1 MEDIRYALRLL
12 AKNPAFTLA
21 TVGTLALAIG
31 ATTAIFSVVQGV
43 LLQPLPYHE
52 PERLVRV
59 WEVSPRGENRNVVS
73 PGNYLDWRDRARV
86 FESLGAH
93 GGTFAIALT
102 GAGEP
107 LTVGAARVTP
117 SAFDTLRV
125 QAQAGRLFNEEEGRQ
140 GGPPAVLISDRLWR
154 QRFGA
159 DRNVL
164 GRSVTLNA
172 EPFAVVGV
180 MRPGFAFPSTNV
192 DIWIAQQF
200 SELDRAQR
208 RSHNF
213 GVIARLKSDLAVE
226 GARSE
231 MRALARQ
238 ISDEQP
244 AFMTGWSVNVVP
256 YHDDLVG
263 NARPL
268 ILILFGIAMVV
279 LLAACANLANL
290 ALARAA
296 GRVHEIAVRSALGAS
311 RSRIAKQLLVESL
324 VQSAIGGALGVGVI
338 AITLQ
343 TLIAAAPAD
352 IPRLHDIDLDQSV
365 FIFATGVTVL
375 SALIVGLVPALR
387 GGWATLSHQALTLRL
402 GSGQAGS
409 RVTGTPGAAR
419 LRGALLV
426 AQVAL
431 ALVLLVG
438 AGLLVRSLIKL
449 NAVGYGFAQDGLL
462 ALNLDIPAA
471 RYPDV
476 GAQSRFYERLL
487 EHVRALPGVAAAS
500 TTSGAPA
507 SRSATTF
514 SFAIEGRPAATPS
527 GREDPVPLRAVMPDY
542 FRTLGI
548 PVLHG
553 RTVEPSDTQGALP
566 VVVFNE
572 SLAKRFW
579 TDGAV
584 GRRIS
589 FAGPEGPWYEIVG
602 VVGDTQDAGL
612 DLPAPPAVY
621 VPFAQRREQ
630 WGWLSSQTLVVRVR
644 PGFASTDLVP
654 SIRFALSEID
664 PLVPLQPARTVT
676 DLYAENTARRRFA
689 MQLTAGFAALALL
702 LGALGIYAIVAY
714 SVAERRREIGIR
726 LALGARPRTVLRQVV
741 RSALGLA
748 AAGAAI
754 GAVSAF
760 GLTRFLESL
769 LFGVEPTDAATFA
782 SMAALLMAI
791 AVLAAWL
798 PARRVMR
805 VDPVKAL
812 REE

>member
-1 MEDIRYALRLL
+1 MEDIRHALRLL

-31 ATTAIFSVVQGV
+31 ATTAFFSVVQGV

-52 PERLVRV
+52 PERLMRV
-59 WEVSPRGENRNVVS
+59 WEVSPEGANRNVVS

-86 FESLGAH
+86 FEGIGAH
-93 GGTFAIALT
+93 SGTFGIALT
-102 GAGEP
+102 GTGEP
-107 LTVGAARVTP
+107 LTVAAARVTP
-117 SAFDTLRV
+117 SALDTLSV
-125 QAQAGRLFNEEEGRQ
+125 QAQAGRLFIEEEGRQ

-159 DRNVL
+159 DRAVL
-164 GRSVTLNA
+164 GRSVTLND
-172 EPFAVVGV
+172 ESFAVVGV
-180 MRPGFAFPSTNV
+180 MRPGFAFPSTDV

-200 SELDRAQR
+200 SERDRAQR

-213 GVIARLKSDLAVE
+213 GVIARLKGEVTVE

-231 MRALARQ
+231 MRTLSRQ

-268 ILILFGIAMVV
+268 ILILFGVAMVV
-279 LLAACANLANL
+279 LLVACANLANL

-324 VQSAIGGALGVGVI
+324 VQSAFGGALGVGVV
-338 AITLQ
+338 AITLP
-343 TLIAAAPAD
+343 TLVAAAPAD
-352 IPRLHDIDLDQSV
+352 IPRLHDVGLDLFV

-387 GGWATLSHQALTLRL
+387 GGWAALSNQALTASRL
-402 GSGQAGS
+402 S
-409 RVTGTPGAAR
+409 GTPGAAR
-419 LRGALLV
+419 VRGALLV

-438 AGLLVRSLIKL
+438 AGLLVKSLIKL
-449 NAVGYGFAQDGLL
+449 NAVDYGFAQDGLL

-487 EHVRALPGVAAAS
+487 GHVRALPGVAAAS

-507 SRSATTF
+507 SAIATTF
-514 SFAIEGRPAATPS
+514 SFAIEGRPAATAS

-548 PVLHG
+548 PVLLG
-553 RTVEPSDTQGALP
+553 RTLEPTDTRGALP

-579 TDGAV
+579 ADGAV
-584 GRRIS
+584 AASASPVRRGLGTRSSALSATPETPASISQRPRRSTCRSHNGASSGAGFHGRRWSCGPAVVSRRRIS
-589 FAGPEGPWYEIVG
+589 C
-602 VVGDTQDAGL
+602 
-612 DLPAPPAVY
+612 
-621 VPFAQRREQ
+621 R
-630 WGWLSSQTLVVRVR
+630 
-644 PGFASTDLVP
+644 
-654 SIRFALSEID
+654 
-664 PLVPLQPARTVT
+664 
-676 DLYAENTARRRFA
+676 
-689 MQLTAGFAALALL
+689 
-702 LGALGIYAIVAY
+702 
-714 SVAERRREIGIR
+714 
-726 LALGARPRTVLRQVV
+726 
-741 RSALGLA
+741 RSA
-748 AAGAAI
+748 
-754 GAVSAF
+754 
-760 GLTRFLESL
+760 SL
-769 LFGVEPTDAATFA
+769 
-782 SMAALLMAI
+782 
-791 AVLAAWL
+791 
-798 PARRVMR
+798 
-805 VDPVKAL
+805 
-812 REE
+812 

>member
-1 MEDIRYALRLL
+1 MEDIRHALRLL

-31 ATTAIFSVVQGV
+31 ATTAIFSVVRGV

-59 WEVSPRGENRNVVS
+59 WEVSPQGEHRNVVS
-73 PGNYLDWRDRARV
+73 AGNYLDWRDRASA

-125 QAQAGRLFNEEEGRQ
+125 QAQAGRVFNEEEGRQ

-159 DRNVL
+159 DRAVL
-164 GRSVTLNA
+164 GRSVTLND

-180 MRPGFAFPSTNV
+180 MRPGFAFPSTDV

-200 SELDRAQR
+200 SERDRAQR
-208 RSHNF
+208 RAHNF
-213 GVIARLKSDLAVE
+213 AVIARVKGDRTVE
-226 GARSE
+226 GARAE

-268 ILILFGIAMVV
+268 ILILFGVAMVV
-279 LLAACANLANL
+279 LLVACANLANL

-324 VQSAIGGALGVGVI
+324 VQSAIGGALGVGVV
-338 AITLQ
+338 AMMLP

-352 IPRLHDIDLDQSV
+352 IPRLHDIGLDLFV

-387 GGWATLSHQALTLRL
+387 GGWAAAGSQWHQALTASRL
-402 GSGQAGS
+402 S
-409 RVTGTPGAAR
+409 GTPGAAR

-449 NAVGYGFAQDGLL
+449 NAVDYGFAQDGLL
-462 ALNLDIPAA
+462 ALNLDVPAA

-487 EHVRALPGVAAAS
+487 ERVRALPGVAAAS

-507 SRSATTF
+507 SAIATTF

-553 RTVEPSDTQGALP
+553 RTLEPTDRQGALP

-589 FAGPEGPWYEIVG
+589 FAGPEGPWYEVVG
-602 VVGDTQDAGL
+602 VVGDTRDAGL
-612 DLPAPPAVY
+612 DQPAPPAVY

-630 WGWLSSQTLVVRVR
+630 WGWLSWQTLVVRAR
-644 PGFASTDLVP
+644 PGLAPADLVP

-664 PLVPLQPARTVT
+664 PLLPLQSARTVS

-702 LGALGIYAIVAY
+702 LGALGIYAIVAH

-726 LALGARPRTVLRQVV
+726 LALGARPRMVLRQVV
-741 RSALGLA
+741 RSALGLTL
-748 AAGAAI
+748 AGAAI
-754 GAVSAF
+754 GAVSAY

-769 LFGVEPTDAATFA
+769 LFGVAPTDAATFA
-782 SMAALLMAI
+782 SMAALLMAV
-791 AVLAAWL
+791 AALAAWL

>member
-43 LLQPLPYHE
+43 LLQPLPYRE

-59 WEVSPRGENRNVVS
+59 WEVSPQGENRNVVS
-73 PGNYLDWRDRARV
+73 PGNYLDWRDRAGV

-93 GGTFAIALT
+93 VGTFTIALT

-107 LTVGAARVTP
+107 LTVAATRVTP

-125 QAQAGRLFNEEEGRQ
+125 QAQAGRVFNEEEGRQ

-159 DRNVL
+159 DRAVL
-164 GRSVTLNA
+164 GRSVTLND

-180 MRPGFAFPSTNV
+180 MRHGFAFPSSDV

-200 SELDRAQR
+200 SERDRAQR
-208 RSHNF
+208 RAHNF
-213 GVIARLKSDLAVE
+213 AVIARLKDDLTVE
-226 GARSE
+226 AARSE
-231 MRALARQ
+231 MRTLARQ

-244 AFMTGWSVNVVP
+244 AFMTGWSVNVLP
-256 YHDDLVG
+256 YQDDLVG

-268 ILILFGIAMVV
+268 ILILFGGALVV
-279 LLAACANLANL
+279 LLVACANLANL
-290 ALARAA
+290 VLARAA

-324 VQSAIGGALGVGVI
+324 VQSAIGGALGVGVV
-338 AITLQ
+338 ALMLP
-343 TLIAAAPAD
+343 TLIAAAPGD
-352 IPRLHDIDLDQSV
+352 IPRLSDIGLDRFV
-365 FIFATGVTVL
+365 FIFAAGVTVL

-387 GGWATLSHQALTLRL
+387 GGWARSAAGTLRHDALTASRL
-402 GSGQAGS
+402 S
-409 RVTGTPGAAR
+409 GTPGAAR

-426 AQVAL
+426 VQVAL

-438 AGLLVRSLIKL
+438 AGLLVRSLVRL
-449 NAVGYGFAQDGLL
+449 NAVDFGFAQDGLL

-487 EHVRALPGVAAAS
+487 ERVRALPGVAAAS
-500 TTSGAPA
+500 TTSGPLA
-507 SRSATTF
+507 SGIATTF
-514 SFAIEGRPAATPS
+514 SFAIEGKPAATPS
-527 GREDPVPLRAVMPDY
+527 GREDPVPLRAVMPDF

-548 PVLHG
+548 PVLRG
-553 RTVEPSDTQGALP
+553 RTIEPTDRQGAPP
-566 VVVFNE
+566 VVMLNE

-579 TDGAV
+579 SDGAV

-589 FAGPEGPWYEIVG
+589 FVGQEGPWYEVVG
-602 VVGDTQDAGL
+602 IVGDTRDAGL
-612 DLPAPPAVY
+612 DQPPPPAVY
-621 VPFAQRREQ
+621 VPFTQRREQ
-630 WGWLSSQTLVVRVR
+630 WGWLSWQTLVVRAR
-644 PGFASTDLVP
+644 PGFAPADLVP
-654 SIRFALSEID
+654 SIRFALSETD
-664 PLVPLQPARTVT
+664 PLLPLQSARTVN

-689 MQLTAGFAALALL
+689 MQLTAVFAALALL
-702 LGALGIYAIVAY
+702 LGALGIYAIVAH

-726 LALGARPRTVLRQVV
+726 LALGARPRTLLRQVV
-741 RSALGLA
+741 QSTLGLSV
-748 AAGAAI
+748 AGAAI
-754 GAVSAF
+754 GMVSAF
-760 GLTRFLESL
+760 GLTRFLGSL
-769 LFGVEPTDAATFA
+769 LFGVEATDAATFA

-798 PARRVMR
+798 PARRVMS

>member
-59 WEVSPRGENRNVVS
+59 WEVSPQGENRNVVS
-73 PGNYLDWRDRARV
+73 PGNYLDWRDRARA

-93 GGTFAIALT
+93 SGTFAIALT

-117 SAFDTLRV
+117 SAFDTLSV
-125 QAQAGRLFNEEEGRQ
+125 QAHAGRLFNEEEGRQ

-159 DRNVL
+159 DRAVL
-164 GRSVTLNA
+164 GRSVTLND

-180 MRPGFAFPSTNV
+180 MRPGFAFPSTGV

-200 SELDRAQR
+200 SERDRAQR
-208 RSHNF
+208 RAHNF
-213 GVIARLKSDLAVE
+213 AVIARVKGDRTVE

-268 ILILFGIAMVV
+268 ILILFGVAMVV
-279 LLAACANLANL
+279 LLVACANLANL

-311 RSRIAKQLLVESL
+311 RSRIAKQLLIESL
-324 VQSAIGGALGVGVI
+324 VQSAIGGALGVGVV
-338 AITLQ
+338 AITLP

-352 IPRLHDIDLDQSV
+352 IPRLHDIGLDLFV

-387 GGWATLSHQALTLRL
+387 GGWATLSHQALTASRL
-402 GSGQAGS
+402 S
-409 RVTGTPGAAR
+409 GTPGAAR

-449 NAVGYGFAQDGLL
+449 NAVDYGFAQDGLL

-487 EHVRALPGVAAAS
+487 ERVRALPGVAAAS

-507 SRSATTF
+507 SGIATTF

-527 GREDPVPLRAVMPDY
+527 GRGDPVPLRAVMPDY

-553 RTVEPSDTQGALP
+553 RTVEPTDRQGALP

-589 FAGPEGPWYEIVG
+589 FAGPEGPWYEVVG
-602 VVGDTQDAGL
+602 VVGDTRDAGL
-612 DLPAPPAVY
+612 DQPAPPAVY

-630 WGWLSSQTLVVRVR
+630 WGWLSWQTLVVRAR
-644 PGFASTDLVP
+644 PGFAPADLVP

-664 PLVPLQPARTVT
+664 PLLPLQSARTVN

>member
-1 MEDIRYALRLL
+1 MEDIRHALRLL
-12 AKNPAFTLA
+12 AKSPAFTLA

-31 ATTAIFSVVQGV
+31 ATTAIFSVVRGV
-43 LLQPLPYHE
+43 LLEPLPYHE

-59 WEVSPRGENRNVVS
+59 WEVSPQGEHRNVVS
-73 PGNYLDWRDRARV
+73 AGNYLDWRDRASA

-125 QAQAGRLFNEEEGRQ
+125 QAQAGRVFNEEEGRQ

-159 DRNVL
+159 DRAVL
-164 GRSVTLNA
+164 GRSVTLND
-172 EPFAVVGV
+172 EPFSVVGV
-180 MRPGFAFPSTNV
+180 MRPGFAFPSTDV

-200 SELDRAQR
+200 SERDREQR
-208 RSHNF
+208 RAHNF
-213 GVIARLKSDLAVE
+213 AVIARVKGDHTVE
-226 GARSE
+226 GARAE

-244 AFMTGWSVNVVP
+244 AFMTGWSVNVLP

-268 ILILFGIAMVV
+268 ILILFGVAMVV
-279 LLAACANLANL
+279 LLVACANLANL

-324 VQSAIGGALGVGVI
+324 VQSAIGGALGVGVV
-338 AITLQ
+338 AMMLP

-352 IPRLHDIDLDQSV
+352 IPRLHDIGLDLFV

-387 GGWATLSHQALTLRL
+387 GGWAAAGSQWHQALTASRL
-402 GSGQAGS
+402 S
-409 RVTGTPGAAR
+409 GTPGAAR

-449 NAVGYGFAQDGLL
+449 NAVDYGFAQDGLL
-462 ALNLDIPAA
+462 ALNLDVPAA

-487 EHVRALPGVAAAS
+487 ERVRALPGVAAAS

-507 SRSATTF
+507 SAIATTF

-553 RTVEPSDTQGALP
+553 RTIEPTDRQGALP

-589 FAGPEGPWYEIVG
+589 FAGPEGPWYEVVG
-602 VVGDTQDAGL
+602 VVGDTRDAGL
-612 DLPAPPAVY
+612 DHPAPPAVY

-630 WGWLSSQTLVVRVR
+630 WGWLSWQTLVVRAR
-644 PGFASTDLVP
+644 PGLAPADLVP

-664 PLVPLQPARTVT
+664 PLLPLQSARTVS

-702 LGALGIYAIVAY
+702 LGALGIYAIVAH

-741 RSALGLA
+741 QSALGLA
-748 AAGAAI
+748 VAGAAI

-791 AVLAAWL
+791 AALAAWL

>member
-1 MEDIRYALRLL
+1 MEDIRHALRLL
-12 AKNPAFTLA
+12 AKNPVFTLA
-21 TVGTLALAIG
+21 TIGTLALAIG

-43 LLQPLPYHE
+43 LLEPLPYHE

-59 WEVSPRGENRNVVS
+59 WEVSPQGEHRNVVS
-73 PGNYLDWRDRARV
+73 AGNYLDWRDRTWA

-117 SAFDTLRV
+117 SAFDTLSV

-159 DRNVL
+159 DRAVL
-164 GRSVTLNA
+164 GRSVTLND

-180 MRPGFAFPSTNV
+180 MRPGFAFPSTGV
-192 DIWIAQQF
+192 DLWIAQQF
-200 SELDRAQR
+200 SERDRAQR
-208 RSHNF
+208 RAHNF
-213 GVIARLKSDLAVE
+213 AVIARLKGDHTVE
-226 GARSE
+226 GARAE

-268 ILILFGIAMVV
+268 ILILFGVAMVV
-279 LLAACANLANL
+279 LLVACANLANL

-311 RSRIAKQLLVESL
+311 RTRIAKQLLIESL
-324 VQSAIGGALGVGVI
+324 VQSAIGGALGVGVV

-352 IPRLHDIDLDQSV
+352 IPRLHDVGLDLFV

-387 GGWATLSHQALTLRL
+387 GGWASAAAGTLWHQALTASRL
-402 GSGQAGS
+402 S
-409 RVTGTPGAAR
+409 GTPGAAR

-449 NAVGYGFAQDGLL
+449 NAVDYGFAKDGLL

-476 GAQSRFYERLL
+476 GTQSRFYERLL
-487 EHVRALPGVAAAS
+487 ERVRALPGVAAAS

-507 SRSATTF
+507 SAIATTF
-514 SFAIEGRPAATPS
+514 SFAIEGKPAATPS

-548 PVLHG
+548 PVLNG
-553 RTVEPSDTQGALP
+553 RTLEPTDRQGALP

-579 TDGAV
+579 TDSAV

-589 FAGPEGPWYEIVG
+589 FAGPEGPWYEVVG
-602 VVGDTQDAGL
+602 VVGDTRDAGL
-612 DLPAPPAVY
+612 DQPAPPAVY

-630 WGWLSSQTLVVRVR
+630 WGWLSWQTLVVRAR
-644 PGFASTDLVP
+644 PGFASADLVP

-664 PLVPLQPARTVT
+664 PLLPLQSVRTVN
-676 DLYAENTARRRFA
+676 DLYAEETARRRFA

-791 AVLAAWL
+791 AALAAWL